1 MNRANPDN
9 HGSLNEEHVR
19 KNRRGSIDLRTL
31 LYGNLPSKKITQV
44 WTEEGRIDF
53 ISLHRVLL
61 RSLVSQNKRVI
72 FITGDADLPN
82 LPCIISSQG
91 EKCISPLLKIYKV
104 SFFEE
109 IEEILKEE
117 EKYPATLILDG
128 ISKVMCHSQRG
139 KGYDDADLVEIDKA
153 ELNAEKKIMNLL
165 QQRTKNFDF
174 PVLFTSYSNQFYRS
188 GGYSLGFAPDK
199 DPVLF
204 YGSDI
209 SIELIP
215 DSLMDGFHSVQA
227 FEYRITWKTKK
238 TWELAWPI
246 RSYWSQGSLIDL

>member
-1 MNRANPDN
+1 MNRANLVN
-9 HGSLNEEHVR
+9 HESLNEDHAK
-19 KNRRGSIDLRTL
+19 KNRRRSIDLEAL

-44 WTEEGRIDF
+44 WTEDGRIDF
-53 ISLHRVLL
+53 ITFHRVLL
-61 RSLVSQNKRVI
+61 KSLISQNKRVI
-72 FITGDADLPN
+72 FITGDADLPK

-117 EKYPATLILDG
+117 EKSPAAIIIDG

-139 KGYDDADLVEIDKA
+139 KGHDDADLVEIDKA
-153 ELNAEKKIMNLL
+153 ELNAEKKIMKLL
-165 QQRTKNFDF
+165 QQRTKDFDF
-174 PVLFTSYSNQFYRS
+174 PVLFTSYSNQVYRS
-188 GGYSLGFAPDK
+188 GGYSLGFCPDK
-199 DPVLF
+199 EPVLF

-215 DSLMDGFHSVQA
+215 DSLVDGFHYIQA
-227 FEYRITWKTKK
+227 FEYRLSRKTKK
-238 TWELAWPI
+238 ELIFAWPI